1 MSTPSLLDK
10 KLGMDI
16 YTTKENGFKGFLKEN
31 PDDFRVLEVLFKYGK
46 AFPRNQ
52 SLHGRGNHLL
62 CVVSKREWDNLLL
75 VDTIAKKLNIST
87 HSVGLAGLKD
97 KKAFTTQYIS
107 FKKGNLH
114 KVTNLRIKNVT
125 IHPIGFICNRLSSK
139 LLLGNYFDISLRI
152 IDNKK
157 DIKNSILS
165 NIKEI
170 RKIHGFLNYYGYQR
184 FGSIRPVTHL
194 VGRLLVKRKIEE
206 AINTYIGFIG
216 SNEQRDA
223 KEARKAF
230 QEGEDLE
237 DVYRLFPQRLIYERK
252 ILERLMKTSNDYV
265 CSFRVLPINLRRLF
279 LNAYQSY
286 LFNKI
291 LSLRIKEDLPLN
303 KVVEGDW
310 VLRSHSDEG
319 KTKLITKASKGDLK
333 RLNNLISEGKASL
346 ALPIFGYLTQ
356 MSDGVEGIIERK
368 ILDEEEI
375 MSLKQFYVGALPEI
389 GARGGLRP
397 ALSAVKGFNYD
408 FIKEKIRFNF
418 FLYKESYAS
427 VFLRDFIKP
436 LDPVAAGF

>member
-1 MSTPSLLDK
+1 MSTLSLLDK

-31 PDDFRVLEVLFKYGK
+31 PDDFRVSEVLFKYGK
-46 AFPRNQ
+46 AFPRNK

-75 VDTIAKKLNIST
+75 VDTIAKKLKIST
-87 HSVGLAGLKD
+87 HMVGLAGLKD

-114 KVTNLRIKNVT
+114 KITNLRIKNVA
-125 IHPIGFICNRLSSK
+125 IHPIGFICNRLSSN

-152 IDNKK
+152 SDNKN
-157 DIKNSILS
+157 IKRIILS
-165 NIKEI
+165 NLKKIQN
-170 RKIHGFLNYYGYQR
+170 IHGFLNYYGYQR

-216 SNEQRDA
+216 PNEQKDA

-230 QEGEDLE
+230 QEGEDLK
-237 DVYRLFPQRLIYERK
+237 DVYKLFPQRLIYERK
-252 ILERLMKTSNDYV
+252 ILQRLMKTPNDYIY
-265 CSFRVLPINLRRLF
+265 SFKVLPINLRRLF
-279 LNAYQSY
+279 VNAYQSY

-291 LSLRIKEDLPLN
+291 LSLRVKEDLSLN

-310 VLRSHSDEG
+310 VLRSHSNEG
-319 KTKLITKASKGDLK
+319 KTKLITKASKRDLK
-333 RLNNLISEGKASL
+333 RLNNLIHEGKASL

-356 MSDGVEGIIERK
+356 MSDGLEGIIERK

-389 GARGGLRP
+389 GGRGDLRP

-408 FIKEKIRFNF
+408 VQKEKIRLTF